1 MASATVII
9 IGGGVIGLSTAY
21 QLARKKFGRVIL
33 LEKGVVGD
41 GSSSRAGGIITGHLW
56 SETGVLARKIS
67 LALYRELSDD
77 LPGYRFGD
85 VGCLNLFDPASWLER
100 LPLLPLY
107 DRLGAPYEILDA
119 AEIHLRW
126 PELTPAESDIGL
138 FDPLGGYSEP
148 EEYIPALAQRCR
160 QLGVEIREGQLVTG
174 FAQRNGRISGVTT
187 AEGTIEGDAV
197 VCTVHTWT
205 QQVLTQR
212 GWQPPFKAF
221 VHQRYVSTPLS
232 ADSQA
237 AINIPAIN
245 ANPYNGYIRP
255 ARGHR
260 LLAGAETAKREEF
273 RTPSL
278 DFQMTALSAPAF
290 VQTKLAADITPL
302 VPALG
307 RTHWET
313 EKVGL
318 IAFALD
324 GEPLLGPLRELPGIY
339 LGCAFHSGGFA
350 YNPAAGLLLA
360 EFVADGQTQI
370 DLSAF
375 SPDRFAPGEVNDY
388 LATTVTQESA
398 VRRRH

>member
-1 MASATVII
+1 MPATTTIV

-21 QLARKKFGRVIL
+21 HLARKKVGKVIL
-33 LEKGVVGD
+33 LEKGPVGD
-41 GSSSRAGGIITGHLW
+41 GSSSRAGGIITGLLW

-67 LALYRELSDD
+67 LALYRELSED

-85 VGCLNLFDPASWLER
+85 VGCLNLFDPPSWPER
-100 LPLLPLY
+100 VRLLPLY

-119 AEIHLRW
+119 AEMRRRW
-126 PELTPAESDIGL
+126 SELTPAETDIGL

-160 QLGVEIREGQLVTG
+160 DLGVDLREGQQVTG
-174 FAQRNGRISGVTT
+174 FVQRNGRVTGVTT
-187 AEGTIEGDAV
+187 AAETIEGDAV

-205 QQVLTQR
+205 QHLIGQL
-212 GWQPPFKAF
+212 GWPAPFKAF
-221 VHQRYVSTPLS
+221 VHQRYVTAPFS
-232 ADSQA
+232 ADPQA
-237 AINIPAIN
+237 MIHLPAIN

-260 LLAGAETAKREEF
+260 LLAGGETAWREEF
-273 RTPSL
+273 RTPTA
-278 DFQMTALSAPAF
+278 DFHMSALTVPGSVP
-290 VQTKLAADITPL
+290 VKLAADLMPL
-302 VPALG
+302 VPRLG
-307 RTHWET
+307 QTAWES

-324 GEPLLGPLRELPGIY
+324 GEPLLGPLTQLPGLY

-360 EFVADGQTQI
+360 EFVADGRTQI
-370 DLSAF
+370 DVSAF
-375 SPDRFAPGEVNDY
+375 APDRFAPNEVADY
-388 LATTVTQESA
+388 LATTVAQEAA

>member
-1 MASATVII
+1 MSATTII

-21 QLARKKFGRVIL
+21 QLACKGFGKVIL
-33 LEKGVVGD
+33 LEKGPVGD
-41 GSSSRAGGIITGHLW
+41 GSSSRAGGIITGLLW

-67 LALYRELSDD
+67 LALYRELSED

-85 VGCLNLFDPASWLER
+85 VGCLNLFDPPSWPER
-100 LPLLPLY
+100 LRLLPLY

-119 AEIHLRW
+119 AEMHHRW
-126 PELTPAESDIGL
+126 PELTPAETDIGL

-160 QLGVEIREGQLVTG
+160 ELGVEIREGQSVTG
-174 FAQRNGRISGVTT
+174 FVQRNGRVTGVTT
-187 AEGTIEGDAV
+187 AAGAIEGDAV

-205 QQVLTQR
+205 QQLLTQL
-212 GWQPPFKAF
+212 GWPAPFKAF

-232 ADSQA
+232 ADISA
-237 AINIPAIN
+237 AVKIPAIN

-260 LLAGAETAKREEF
+260 LLAGGETAWREEF
-273 RTPSL
+273 RTPSPE
-278 DFQMTALSAPAF
+278 FHMAALAAPAT
-290 VQTKLAADITPL
+290 VKDLLTTNLTPL
-302 VPALG
+302 VPRLG
-307 RTHWET
+307 QTRWET

-324 GEPLLGPLRELPGIY
+324 GEPLLGPVAQLPGLY

-360 EFVADGQTQI
+360 QLVADGRTQI
-370 DLSAF
+370 DIRAF
-375 SPDRFAPGEVNDY
+375 SPDRFAVSEVADY
-388 LATTVTQESA
+388 LATTVAQEAA

>member
-1 MASATVII
+1 MASATTIV

-21 QLARKKFGRVIL
+21 QLARKKPGKVIL
-33 LEKGVVGD
+33 LEKGQVGD

-77 LPGYRFGD
+77 LLGYRFGD
-85 VGCLNLFDPASWLER
+85 VGCLNLFDSASWRER

-107 DRLGAPYEILDA
+107 DRLNVPYEILNA
-119 AEIHLRW
+119 AEMHNRW
-126 PELTPAESDIGL
+126 HELTPAEGDIGL

-160 QLGVEIREGQLVTG
+160 QLGVEIREGQQVTG
-174 FAQRNGRISGVTT
+174 FVLRNGRLTGVTT
-187 AEGTIEGDAV
+187 ANETIEGDAV
-197 VCTVHTWT
+197 VCTVHTWM
-205 QQVLTQR
+205 QQLLTQL

-221 VHQRYVSTPLS
+221 VHQRYLSTPLTG
-232 ADSQA
+232 DSSA

-260 LLAGAETAKREEF
+260 LLAGAETAHRQEF
-273 RTPSL
+273 RTPSP
-278 DFQMTALSAPAF
+278 DFQMSALSAPAF
-290 VQTKLAADITPL
+290 VKSKLAADITPL

-307 RTHWET
+307 RTQWET

-324 GEPLLGPLRELPGIY
+324 GEPLLGPLAQLPGLYI
-339 LGCAFHSGGFA
+339 GCAFHSGGFA
-350 YNPAAGLLLA
+350 YNPVAGLLLA
-360 EFVADGQTQI
+360 ELVVDGQTQI
-370 DLSAF
+370 DIRAF
-375 SPDRFAPGEVNDY
+375 SPDRFAPDEVADY

>member
-1 MASATVII
+1 MSSATAII

-21 QLARKKFGRVIL
+21 HLARKRFGRVIL
-33 LEKGVVGD
+33 LEKGPVGD
-41 GSSSRAGGIITGHLW
+41 GSSTRAGGIITGLLW

-67 LALYRELSDD
+67 LALYRELSED

-85 VGCLNLFDPASWLER
+85 VGCLNLFDPPSWPER
-100 LPLLPLY
+100 QRLLPLY

-119 AEIHLRW
+119 AEMRHRW
-126 PELTPAESDIGL
+126 PELTPAGTDIGL

-148 EEYIPALAQRCR
+148 EEYVPALAQRCR
-160 QLGVEIREGQLVTG
+160 ELGVEIREAIQVTG
-174 FAQRNGRISGVTT
+174 FTQQSGRVTGVTT
-187 AEGTIEGDAV
+187 AGGSVEGDAV
-197 VCTVHTWT
+197 ICTVHTWT
-205 QQVLTQR
+205 QHLLTQL
-212 GWQPPFKAF
+212 GWPPPFKAF

-232 ADSQA
+232 SDTSA
-237 AINIPAIN
+237 AIHLPAIN

-260 LLAGAETAKREEF
+260 LLAGGETGWREEF
-273 RTPSL
+273 RTPSPT
-278 DFQMTALSAPAF
+278 FQMSALTVPPS
-290 VQTKLAADITPL
+290 VQEKLAADLTPL

-307 RTHWET
+307 RTRWET

-324 GEPLLGPLRELPGIY
+324 GEPLLGPLTQLPGLF

-360 EFVADGQTQI
+360 EFVADGRTQI
-370 DLSAF
+370 DVSAF
-375 SPDRFAPGEVNDY
+375 APERFAPDEVADY
-388 LATTVTQESA
+388 LAITVAQEGA